1 MVSPPSRIGP
11 VTIVELIALEEY
23 GSHPLAQRVLNE
35 PHIVLVVSE
44 REVAALERRA
54 DPAHDAGSAELPAL
68 PRGRGVQEP
77 PPTPPRHPPPP
88 PQS

>member
-11 VTIVELIALEEY
+11 VTVVELIALEEY

-54 DPAHDAGSAELPAL
+54 DPAHDAVARNYKRYLVAEASKSRRQRPHDI
-68 PRGRGVQEP
+68 
-77 PPTPPRHPPPP
+77 RHPP
-88 PQS
+88 QS